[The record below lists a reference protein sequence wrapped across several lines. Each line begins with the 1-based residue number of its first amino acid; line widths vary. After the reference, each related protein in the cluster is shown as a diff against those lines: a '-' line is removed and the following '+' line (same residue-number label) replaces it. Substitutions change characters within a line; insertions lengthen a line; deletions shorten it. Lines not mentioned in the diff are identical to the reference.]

1 MTFEGACNQ
10 SLLAFNPL
18 KPSIAFPIETCYLI
32 CKVKYKTKFVT
43 LERVVRI
50 VVEWILITNFN

>member
-43 LERVVRI
+43 GESC
-50 VVEWILITNFN
+50 